1 MCLILRQNVPV
12 RGLFV
17 SVLVWLLGCALAE
30 AQAGVVLFERAP
42 LRPGLCA
49 ALRIQLSGSA
59 EVRCVADV
67 AASSLAERL
76 NATRARLRDEGELIG
91 VLLERDSDP
100 RLVRMYLVTGEGEQ
114 ATLAIERIE
123 DRPEPDVDR
132 SLALKVRDAYEV
144 IAFVDRALPA
154 REASAAVLAK
164 RGSRSA
170 EAQASQGVQPAP
182 APEGPHWLSFVE
194 IGGGLSL
201 GDSVRGVGSALLG
214 LGRASARRRYE
225 LALGAR
231 MLSRQHESSSL
242 GKISVAERGP
252 VLSLRAL
259 ARRKRLELGAFAE
272 LFVAVSS
279 AEGFPADGEPG
290 QQHVAT
296 AVLGLGPDLRLR
308 MFRSAYL
315 RFTPSLEL
323 WTTNQRFA
331 LDHQVLIERGH
342 VSASLPLSLLISL
355 PLQNTPEDFQP

>member
-1 MCLILRQNVPV
+1 MCPIFRQNVPV

-17 SVLVWLLGCALAE
+17 SALVWLLGCALAE
-30 AQAGVVLFERAP
+30 AQAEVVLFERAP

-67 AASSLAERL
+67 ADGSLAERL
-76 NATRARLRDEGELIG
+76 NAARRSLRDGGDLIG

-100 RLVRMYLVTGEGEQ
+100 RLMRMYLVTGEGEQ
-114 ATLAIERIE
+114 AALAIERIE

-144 IAFVDRALPA
+144 IAFVERTMPQQD
-154 REASAAVLAK
+154 ASAAVLAK
-164 RGSRSA
+164 PGPKSA
-170 EAQASQGVQPAP
+170 EAPAGQGVQPAP
-182 APEGPHWLSFVE
+182 APQAPHWLSFVE

-201 GDSVRGVGSALLG
+201 GDSVRAVGSALLG
-214 LGRASARRRYE
+214 VGRATARRRYE
-225 LALGAR
+225 LGLGAR
-231 MLSRQHESSSL
+231 MLQRQHESSSL
-242 GKISVAERGP
+242 GQISVVDFGP
-252 VLSLRAL
+252 MLTLRAL

-272 LFVAVSS
+272 LFVAVSA
-279 AEGFPADGEPG
+279 AEGFTTDGESG
-290 QQHVAT
+290 EKRVAT
-296 AVLGLGPDLRLR
+296 LVLGLGPDLRVR

-315 RFTPSLEL
+315 RFAPSFEL

-331 LDHQVLIERGH
+331 LDHQVVIERGY

-355 PLQNTPEDFQP
+355 PLQKTPEDFQP